1 MASLLSRRQKHFVLA
16 YFVEKQ
22 AGTKLP
28 IFDRKPWTKVLANEI
43 KGTTFWDTLYASI
56 SYSYLIVHKSRF
68 NK

>member
-28 IFDRKPWTKVLANEI
+28 IFDRKPWTNPFGKI
-43 KGTTFWDTLYASI
+43 KMFDFFKSM
-56 SYSYLIVHKSRF
+56 LI
-68 NK
+68 